1 MVIKR
6 PEAAA
11 VYLPKPSTARLK
23 MPPHITDVQRPQST
37 INRHFTGTPDVM
49 MKPSETL
56 YAGMLIVRSPG
67 KKMVI
72 SSSAIAVVVTK
83 SICERVDT
91 FPLMIELEKRPTSI
105 SIQ

>member
-1 MVIKR
+1 
-6 PEAAA
+6 
-11 VYLPKPSTARLK
+11 
-23 MPPHITDVQRPQST
+23 
-37 INRHFTGTPDVM
+37 M

-91 FPLMIELEKRPTSI
+91 FPLMIELEKVMDSELIWEGEETDGI
-105 SIQ
+105 